1 MKKKVVGYL
10 ALIPSHHGGGTAP
23 DCPARGV
30 NGTVFVHT
38 KRENIEKCEV
48 TMV

>member
-10 ALIPSHHGGGTAP
+10 ALILAITAVVLLLIA
-23 DCPARGV
+23 PARGV

>member
-10 ALIPSHHGGGTAP
+10 ALILAITAVVLLLIA
-23 DCPARGV
+23 ARGV

>member
-10 ALIPSHHGGGTAP
+10 ALIPSHHGRWYSR
-23 DCPARGV
+23 CPARGV

>member
-10 ALIPSHHGGGTAP
+10 ALILAITAVVLLLI
-23 DCPARGV
+23 V

>member
-1 MKKKVVGYL
+1 MKEGGGL
-10 ALIPSHHGGGTAP
+10 PGADPGHHGGGTALIA
-23 DCPARGV
+23 PARGV